1 MADFPDDAS
10 PSTSA
15 VRRSSAPLPPFV
27 SPRGNGGIARRTP
40 HPAAPVH
47 EGHRVRA
54 RLYTPPGATAVRDT
68 ADGTASRA
76 EMTGGE
82 QPEPAAHPDVEPTE
96 TEAAPWVETAHDRE
110 PAGYDEAVVEAVSVA
125 GTQMS
130 EGAQPAESTA
140 AEFDDTE
147 SVYTQSIDSEST
159 DSESIDSESTDS
171 ESIGSESPGSESTG
185 SQQVDDD
192 WFATETSEPDAPPE
206 PMRPTPAFNDLRG
219 IERLASEAGSY
230 RSPFSSPTEAEAAA
244 VGPNWSSVRD
254 PQVVVADVLERMAL
268 RVREGELSLP
278 ADIALPSDAAAL
290 AAVLTALLRSPQG

>member
-54 RLYTPPGATAVRDT
+54 RLYTPPGAMAVHDT
-68 ADGTASRA
+68 ADGRAYGA

-82 QPEPAAHPDVEPTE
+82 QPEPAAQPDVEPIE
-96 TEAAPWVETAHDRE
+96 TEAAPWVGTAHDGE

-125 GTQMS
+125 GTQMA
-130 EGAQPAESTA
+130 EAAQLAESA
-140 AEFDDTE
+140 AVEFDRPE
-147 SVYTQSIDSEST
+147 SVYAQSAGSEPASTASADSEWA
-159 DSESIDSESTDS
+159 
-171 ESIGSESPGSESTG
+171 GSESAGSESAV
-185 SQQVDDD
+185 SQPVDDD

-268 RVREGELSLP
+268 RVREGDLSLP